1 MLDMALARV
10 LPSGAS
16 ELLLVRSPAVDDDDA
31 AGFARSKQQQN
42 ETTPVPSPVARHG
55 TSAAITAPVILAG
68 SRPQAAGSRPQR
80 PLARSLGDQ
89 GYTVGLSG

>member
-31 AGFARSKQQQN
+31 AASHSK
-42 ETTPVPSPVARHG
+42 TRPRPSRRQSLGTGLAPPSRHRL
-55 TSAAITAPVILAG
+55 SSP
-68 SRPQAAGSRPQR
+68 AAGSRQQAAAR
-80 PLARSLGDQ
+80 NARSLARSLGDQ